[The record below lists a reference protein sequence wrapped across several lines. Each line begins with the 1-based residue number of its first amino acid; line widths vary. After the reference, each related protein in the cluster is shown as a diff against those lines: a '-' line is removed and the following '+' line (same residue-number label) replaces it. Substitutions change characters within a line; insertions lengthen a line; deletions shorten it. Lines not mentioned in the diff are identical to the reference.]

1 MKICTA
7 TFSSLTYA
15 MKAQKALADT
25 GTYGKI
31 VKLDTALTKKG
42 CAYGVEFFCE
52 EQRRVRTVLQAAG
65 VRPSRFLD
73 AGGGT
78 IV

>member
-15 MKAQKALADT
+15 MKAQKALADN

-31 VKLDTALTKKG
+31 VKLDTALSKKG

-52 EQRRVRTVLQAAG
+52 EQRRVRTVLNAAN
-65 VRPSRFLD
+65 VRANRFLD
-73 AGGGT
+73 SGGGS